1 MKPLPPPVGGGG
13 TTISL
18 RGDTVLDGGDGID
31 TLIFSMD
38 GSAINFAALDS
49 TNNPIKNIE
58 IIDLGHGG
66 TSDNHALTNLSLQDV
81 IDMTDSNNNLI
92 ILGDA
97 GDTVDFLNSNGW
109 VKGTSSTEI
118 VNGSSHILDHYTNTI
133 DPTVLVKVETLIQDT
148 I

>member
-1 MKPLPPPVGGGG
+1 
-13 TTISL
+13 
-18 RGDTVLDGGDGID
+18 
-31 TLIFSMD
+31 
-38 GSAINFAALDS
+38 
-49 TNNPIKNIE
+49 
-58 IIDLGHGG
+58 
-66 TSDNHALTNLSLQDV
+66 
-81 IDMTDSNNNLI
+81 MTDSNNNLI

-118 VNGSSHILDHYTNTI
+118 VNGSFHTLDHYTNTI